1 MAVFDPDLQPSSD
14 RGHLLT
20 EQSNRRSSRLDQ
32 LDTLALVELFADED
46 RRPQEAVAAV
56 APALAQAVDSVVE
69 RLRAG
74 GRLFYLG
81 AGTSGRLG
89 VLDAAECPPTFCSE
103 AGYEAR
109 LIESGFVPSNDEE
122 RLFMAPPQSNRDVSN
137 WKDDAASND
146 PVSNEAVSDGGV
158 AEQQGVEPAL
168 QGLET
173 EPESNPE
180 LDELRRRLE
189 GLL

>member
-1 MAVFDPDLQPSSD
+1 MRVHVLLFD
-14 RGHLLT
+14 
-20 EQSNRRSSRLDQ
+20 
-32 LDTLALVELFADED
+32 
-46 RRPQEAVAAV
+46 
-56 APALAQAVDSVVE
+56 
-69 RLRAG
+69 
-74 GRLFYLG
+74 
-81 AGTSGRLG
+81 AGTDSEGIHSLEIAGRTV
-89 VLDAAECPPTFCSE
+89 VLLFENPDDAERYAGLLEAQDFPVPTVEALDSEDVDLFCRE

-137 WKDDAASND
+137 WQDDAG
-146 PVSNEAVSDGGV
+146 SDDAMAG
-158 AEQQGVEPAL
+158 QQAVEPAR

-173 EPESNPE
+173 ESESNPE

>member
-1 MAVFDPDLQPSSD
+1 MRVHVLLFD
-14 RGHLLT
+14 
-20 EQSNRRSSRLDQ
+20 
-32 LDTLALVELFADED
+32 
-46 RRPQEAVAAV
+46 
-56 APALAQAVDSVVE
+56 
-69 RLRAG
+69 
-74 GRLFYLG
+74 
-81 AGTSGRLG
+81 AGTDSEGIHSLEIAGRTV
-89 VLDAAECPPTFCSE
+89 VLLFENPDDAERYAGLLEAQDFPVPTVEALDREDVDLFCRE

-137 WKDDAASND
+137 WKDDA
-146 PVSNEAVSDGGV
+146 VSDDGV
-158 AEQQGVEPAL
+158 SEQQAAEPAR

>member
-1 MAVFDPDLQPSSD
+1 MRVHVLLFD
-14 RGHLLT
+14 
-20 EQSNRRSSRLDQ
+20 
-32 LDTLALVELFADED
+32 
-46 RRPQEAVAAV
+46 
-56 APALAQAVDSVVE
+56 
-69 RLRAG
+69 
-74 GRLFYLG
+74 
-81 AGTSGRLG
+81 AGTDSEGIHSLEIAGRTV
-89 VLDAAECPPTFCSE
+89 VLLFENPDDAERYAGLLEAQDFPVPTVEALNREDVDLFCRE

-137 WKDDAASND
+137 WKDDA
-146 PVSNEAVSDGGV
+146 VSDDGV
-158 AEQQGVEPAL
+158 AEQQGAEPAR

>member
-1 MAVFDPDLQPSSD
+1 MRVHVLLFD
-14 RGHLLT
+14 
-20 EQSNRRSSRLDQ
+20 
-32 LDTLALVELFADED
+32 
-46 RRPQEAVAAV
+46 
-56 APALAQAVDSVVE
+56 
-69 RLRAG
+69 
-74 GRLFYLG
+74 
-81 AGTSGRLG
+81 AGTDSEGIHSLEIAGRTV
-89 VLDAAECPPTFCSE
+89 VLLFENPDDAERYAGLLEAQDFPVPTVEALDREDVDLFCRE

-137 WKDDAASND
+137 WKDDLVANDAVSND
-146 PVSNEAVSDGGV
+146 GV
-158 AEQQGVEPAL
+158 AEQQGVEPAR